1 MCQSKQAKIGDS
13 LHHSSSRP
21 SNTRETGNLSM
32 QENLV
37 IMSAYE
43 ARTDSH
49 RGTIK
54 SIFYL
59 LSIQIIIMAGG
70 TSKKRSMKK

>member
-13 LHHSSSRP
+13 LNHSNSRP
-21 SNTRETGNLSM
+21 SITIEIGNLSM

-37 IMSAYE
+37 ITSANE
-43 ARTDSH
+43 AHIDFH

-54 SIFYL
+54 SIL
-59 LSIQIIIMAGG
+59 LSIQIIIMPVLL
-70 TSKKRSMKK
+70 KRKDP